1 MSRTRV
7 AGQGAGTIGPVAGAA
22 VERDEHGG
30 LIRGDERGAPACSRA
45 LRAASAAVSAVGLAI
60 AAYLTIVHY
69 AGGEPVCAVAHGC
82 ATVQRSE
89 YAHLAGIPVAL
100 LGLLGYVA
108 ILGSLAR
115 DGEVWRTAT
124 AFLALAGFG
133 FSAWLTYVEVVRL
146 DAICIWCV
154 GSAICMTLLAGLSVA
169 RVISAPPPGRR
180 A

>member
-1 MSRTRV
+1 MSRAGV
-7 AGQGAGTIGPVAGAA
+7 AGQGGGTVGRGAA
-22 VERDEHGG
+22 AGVEPEIGAG
-30 LIRGDERGAPACSRA
+30 ERGVSA
-45 LRAASAAVSAVGLAI
+45 LRAASAGVAAVGLAI

-82 ATVQRSE
+82 ATVQQSK

-154 GSAICMTLLAGLSVA
+154 GSAICMTILAVLAVV
-169 RVISAPPPGRR
+169 RVLSAPPPALRP
-180 A
+180 